1 MKAMIGLSEIK
12 TIIREELLRNER
24 LKALNEQTYTPT
36 SDYPLALN
44 MKDAPNSD
52 LIEKLQRALGF
63 QGDDVDGF
71 FGSDTADALEP
82 ITGHR
87 DILSSDEAQ
96 LVSNV
101 ADNLQNL
108 SPDKRGMMDN
118 VVRLA
123 VRTVRQGRSKP
134 SDIDVDVTAGAEVDL
149 TPATAGEGSID
160 GMTPSSWLTA
170 YWAARPGP
178 HARKQALDL
187 RKTTGALEVINYSRK
202 YIDYRQL
209 LDETQSRAHDF
220 TSNPSY
226 SAAPGS
232 GRRPHYHIEAES
244 ITAAGE
250 AALAEDPR
258 FGLGGTEY
266 LRSTNRHVTDL
277 NDVGTK
283 MMQLLALSVKDL
295 QEEGESVAQIVITS
309 SVRLAS
315 HQTRVMIDNW
325 SDSEASGRG
334 SGTAWLISTY
344 RDDRMAKALGKALE
358 GGIVTTSGGG
368 PSSTVAISTIDM
380 QDGRGPLPG
389 DQVEPSIA

>member
-12 TIIREELLRNER
+12 RIIREELLRNER
-24 LKALNEQTYTPT
+24 RQTLNEQRYTPT
-36 SDYPLALN
+36 SDYPIGLN
-44 MKDAPNSD
+44 MKDAPGSKI
-52 LIEKLQRALGF
+52 IEKLQDSLGMTP
-63 QGDDVDGF
+63 DESDGF
-71 FGSDTADALEP
+71 FGPDTVAALEP
-82 ITGHR
+82 ITGHS
-87 DILSSDEAQ
+87 DVLSAEEAE
-96 LVSNV
+96 LVKNV
-101 ADNLQNL
+101 AVNLQGL
-108 SPDKRGMMDN
+108 EPGKRDMMDS
-118 VVRLA
+118 VVRMA
-123 VRTVRQGRSKP
+123 VATVRQGRSKP

-170 YWAARPGP
+170 YWSARPGP
-178 HARKQALDL
+178 HARRQALDL

-209 LDETQSRAHDF
+209 LDETQSDAHDF

-266 LRSTNRHVTDL
+266 LRSTNRNVTDL

-295 QEEGESVAQIVITS
+295 QEEGKSVAQVVITS
-309 SVRLAS
+309 SVRLAA

-325 SDSEASGRG
+325 SDSEASSRG

-389 DQVEPSIA
+389 DEVEPSIA